1 VVSKGE
7 DDQDGDGH
15 GDDQT
20 LRIVKEAQG
29 KCIMD
34 RSFFLVW

>member
-15 GDDQT
+15 GDDQM
-20 LRIVKEAQG
+20 LRIG
-29 KCIMD
+29 KVE
-34 RSFFLVW
+34 REKQKSSRQRYN